1 MLAKIRWILKVLLAL
16 LVLAAFHYNLP
27 QRDIVRITGTEILR
41 KDLSG
46 WTGMF
51 YAAAQSGEA
60 QTQNRDLRLINAVR
74 ANGKVSVY
82 RNEDTGF
89 NWPPYFKFDSSNLQA
104 EAEDA
109 VSNKEAPEWYI
120 LRHYGWRNTF
130 WSIYPN
136 AVSLKPISGPD
147 VRLIPWFN
155 IVFLLVLA
163 ALSWAIYVRVR
174 GFWAR
179 RVLLNL
185 VGAAPAV
192 QSRKST
198 CTRTGWTG
206 SKGRLL
212 DLILWLCRPA
222 TYELA
227 LFLPGACQLRCIVTK
242 FCTYFVG

>member
-1 MLAKIRWILKVLLAL
+1 MLVKMRWILKVLLAL
-16 LVLAAFHYNLP
+16 LVLAVFHYNLP

-60 QTQNRDLRLINAVR
+60 QTQNRDLRLINTVR

-89 NWPPYFKFDSSNLQA
+89 NWPPYLKFDSSNLQA

-109 VSNKEAPEWYI
+109 VSSKEAPEWYI

-136 AVSLKPISGPD
+136 AVSLTPVAGP
-147 VRLIPWFN
+147 PSF
-155 IVFLLVLA
+155 
-163 ALSWAIYVRVR
+163 
-174 GFWAR
+174 
-179 RVLLNL
+179 
-185 VGAAPAV
+185 V
-192 QSRKST
+192 QSLGKKTPGPPTPLRAT
-198 CTRTGWTG
+198 AHDRT
-206 SKGRLL
+206 SRNKF
-212 DLILWLCRPA
+212 A
-222 TYELA
+222 TTSRFSQSA
-227 LFLPGACQLRCIVTK
+227 RS
-242 FCTYFVG
+242 

>member
-1 MLAKIRWILKVLLAL
+1 
-16 LVLAAFHYNLP
+16 
-27 QRDIVRITGTEILR
+27 
-41 KDLSG
+41 
-46 WTGMF
+46 MF

-60 QTQNRDLRLINAVR
+60 QNQNRDLRLINAVR

-82 RNEDTGF
+82 RNEDTSF

-136 AVSLKPISGPD
+136 AVSLKLIAGPD

-155 IVFLLVLA
+155 IVFLLLLA
-163 ALSWAIYVRVR
+163 ALCWAIYVRLR

-179 RVLLNL
+179 RVDP
-185 VGAAPAV
+185 VIDRIDAAAEETSGRV
-192 QSRKST
+192 RGWFRRK
-198 CTRTGWTG
+198 
-206 SKGRLL
+206 
-212 DLILWLCRPA
+212 
-222 TYELA
+222 
-227 LFLPGACQLRCIVTK
+227 
-242 FCTYFVG
+242 

>member
-1 MLAKIRWILKVLLAL
+1 MLVKIRWILKVLLAL
-16 LVLAAFHYNLP
+16 LVLAVFHYNLP

-74 ANGKVSVY
+74 ANGKVTVY

-104 EAEDA
+104 EVEDA
-109 VSNKEAPEWYI
+109 VSSKEAPEWYI

-136 AVSLKPISGPD
+136 AVSLTPVAGPD

-155 IVFLLVLA
+155 IVF
-163 ALSWAIYVRVR
+163 SDRVK
-174 GFWAR
+174 GWFR
-179 RVLLNL
+179 R
-185 VGAAPAV
+185 
-192 QSRKST
+192 T
-198 CTRTGWTG
+198 
-206 SKGRLL
+206 
-212 DLILWLCRPA
+212 
-222 TYELA
+222 
-227 LFLPGACQLRCIVTK
+227 
-242 FCTYFVG
+242 

>member
-1 MLAKIRWILKVLLAL
+1 MLVKMRWILKVLLAL
-16 LVLAAFHYNLP
+16 LVLAVFHYNLP

-60 QTQNRDLRLINAVR
+60 QTQNRDLRLINTVR

-89 NWPPYFKFDSSNLQA
+89 NWPPYLKFDSSNLQA

-109 VSNKEAPEWYI
+109 VSSKEAPEWYI

-136 AVSLKPISGPD
+136 AVSLTPVAGPD
-147 VRLIPWFN
+147 VRLIPRFN
-155 IVFLLVLA
+155 IVFLVLLA
-163 ALSWAIYVRVR
+163 ALIWAVYVRLR

-179 RVLLNL
+179 RVDP
-185 VGAAPAV
+185 VIDRIDAAAEETSDRV
-192 QSRKST
+192 KGWFRRK
-198 CTRTGWTG
+198 
-206 SKGRLL
+206 
-212 DLILWLCRPA
+212 
-222 TYELA
+222 
-227 LFLPGACQLRCIVTK
+227 
-242 FCTYFVG
+242 

>member
-1 MLAKIRWILKVLLAL
+1 MLAKIRWIMKVLLAL

-89 NWPPYFKFDSSNLQA
+89 KWPPYFKFDSSNLQA

-136 AVSLKPISGPD
+136 AVSLKPIAGPD

-155 IVFLLVLA
+155 FVFLLVLA
-163 ALSWAIYVRVR
+163 ALCWAIYVRR
-174 GFWAR
+174 SW
-179 RVLLNL
+179 VL
-185 VGAAPAV
+185 GAARG
-192 QSRKST
+192 SRH
-198 CTRTGWTG
+198 
-206 SKGRLL
+206 
-212 DLILWLCRPA
+212 RPD
-222 TYELA
+222 
-227 LFLPGACQLRCIVTK
+227 
-242 FCTYFVG
+242 